1 MEDWKDILGKALD
14 SFKETDSE
22 EVSVI
27 ESSSSDESI
36 SSKKEIVHVF
46 IEKKGRN
53 GKTATII
60 EGFSCDDDQLKDI
73 AKRIKTR
80 IGTGGSA
87 RGGEIL
93 LQGDWKDRAKE
104 LLKEM
109 GFRVK
114 G

>member
-14 SFKETDSE
+14 SFKGTDSE

-109 GFRVK
+109 GFKVK